1 MIMEKNRIQCDI
13 VIIIIITIFIIYKKE
28 KLPILNYIHFSN
40 NHLKSESMDEKY
52 QKWVFIG
59 TGSPQT

>member
-13 VIIIIITIFIIYKKE
+13 VIIIIITIYVIYKKE

-52 QKWVFIG
+52 
-59 TGSPQT
+59 